1 MKDTQ
6 KQVKDKI
13 NKYAFSG
20 GQETV
25 ELHRELGGNPDV
37 DVAYQYLKF
46 FMDDDEELERI
57 RVEYKA
63 GRMLTG
69 EIKGICIKYLQESV
83 NSMVSYWASLHFRD

>member
-37 DVAYQYLKF
+37 DVAYQYLNF

-69 EIKGICIKYLQESV
+69 EIKGICIKYLQE
-83 NSMVSYWASLHFRD
+83 